1 MANSDV
7 EKLKTDL
14 QQCEDELVDMR
25 KMHEKLL
32 NLIASAEGIKLKE
45 TDGKE
50 CVFQYHGTVTVKWA
64 PFFLNVVSTWSMVV
78 GP

>member
-50 CVFQYHGTVTVKWA
+50 CVFQWL
-64 PFFLNVVSTWSMVV
+64 LNEQLSLNLVFGS
-78 GP
+78 